1 MNKLALYL
9 ITLLGLCLT
18 QPMANAMSVQWTDYG
33 YDNNGNVS
41 EKPRRFVG
49 VLDRSEAT
57 CPAGVSSREAAA
69 NQLYDGDSGEIVGQY
84 EYDPYG
90 NTIKAEGQAAREN
103 NIRFS
108 TKEYDSSTGLYYY
121 GYNRSEVEI
130 DRSNATCPKGGEA
143 IKYYDP
149 VTGRWPS
156 RDPIGER
163 GGVNLYAFVGNDGIN
178 SIDLFGLS
186 QKRNCRSLSK
196 NLSINLDTDRLGPKV
211 GFISLSGSQSIDLS
225 LGGETC
231 EECCSDGT
239 WKEVTRGVWSIG
251 LSGSIS
257 ITGGPQFEGKIP
269 GTEFGVDG
277 FIGIRGTVSGNASGS
292 INITNDGCT
301 GNIEGSGTVDV
312 NLSGSL
318 TGGGALTA
326 NIGRLE
332 FDVAR
337 ATVTG
342 SISRGYSAS
351 LNCDE
356 SGCSLESLTPSSGW
370 QKSVTGT
377 VCAFGTCGTK
387 TFY

>member
-121 GYNRSEVEI
+121 GYR
-130 DRSNATCPKGGEA
+130 
-143 IKYYDP
+143 YHDP

-156 RDPIGER
+156 RDPIEER
-163 GGVNLYAFVGNDGIN
+163 GGLNLYGFVYNSGIN
-178 SIDLFGLS
+178 DWDYL
-186 QKRNCRSLSK
+186 
-196 NLSINLDTDRLGPKV
+196 
-211 GFISLSGSQSIDLS
+211 
-225 LGGETC
+225 
-231 EECCSDGT
+231 
-239 WKEVTRGVWSIG
+239 G
-251 LSGSIS
+251 LSGPHSKPPSDIACCDEAK
-257 ITGGPQFEGKIP
+257 IEEGKGKLTEVYNKTKQEWDKAGVEPGDGDFSCFKLNADIMIEFQPIP
-269 GTEFGVDG
+269 ECWECKLENRQTDPKYRIIWIVRDHWVVVCNSSPKDG
-277 FIGIRGTVSGNASGS
+277 SQGEEIAYDFWEGRPPGEDPDDWFRKKYNNPGARDYDPKQFHRVCGNK
-292 INITNDGCT
+292 
-301 GNIEGSGTVDV
+301 GNV
-312 NLSGSL
+312 
-318 TGGGALTA
+318 
-326 NIGRLE
+326 R
-332 FDVAR
+332 
-337 ATVTG
+337 
-342 SISRGYSAS
+342 
-351 LNCDE
+351 
-356 SGCSLESLTPSSGW
+356 
-370 QKSVTGT
+370 K
-377 VCAFGTCGTK
+377 
-387 TFY
+387 